1 MNLITQMRLQ
11 IPRIRGVQFIP
22 SPCRRYPNNLI
33 LLLIEKI
40 QAVGTFFGKL
50 DVSLWIKNDPSI
62 FRMAHY
68 YSKKRPSEWQT
79 IKQGAIFYL
88 LLTALVIPS
97 GICSQQDYLP
107 EHPTALV
114 DLYAML
120 DLSPPLVGSI
130 EVSDEALNETNRAMG
145 EGLTAEAQEDGEP
158 ETDNEPPFNNI
169 VLQAAEEYDVDPA
182 LIKAIIMAES
192 NNNPQAVSHRG
203 AQGLMQLMPTTAKW
217 LGVED
222 SFNPAANIDAGVRYF
237 KCLLDR
243 FNGDIKLALAAYN
256 AGSRYVRKYKGVP
269 PFKATRLY
277 IKKVLKYHQY
287 FINEMASNEMDPS
300 AV

>member
-1 MNLITQMRLQ
+1 M
-11 IPRIRGVQFIP
+11 
-22 SPCRRYPNNLI
+22 
-33 LLLIEKI
+33 
-40 QAVGTFFGKL
+40 
-50 DVSLWIKNDPSI
+50 
-62 FRMAHY
+62 FRMTHY

-120 DLSPPLVGSI
+120 DLSPLVGSI
-130 EVSDEALNETNRAMG
+130 EVSDEVLNETDRDMS
-145 EGLTAEAQEDGEP
+145 EVLTTEAQEDGEP
-158 ETDNEPPFNNI
+158 ETDNDPPFNNI

-182 LIKAIIMAES
+182 LIRAIIMAES

-287 FINEMASNEMDPS
+287 FINEMASNEIDPP